1 VGEGSDLFVLDV
13 ASPGTP
19 RNLTNL
25 PGPDRGPPAW
35 SPDGA
40 WIAFLRTDEPKW
52 YAYQLDKLAIV
63 KSDGSSAPRVLTTAL
78 DRPLQDPVFTADGAS
93 VLALMSDDRTESIV
107 RVNIADGKATVITGG
122 RRIVNAFS
130 APRSAQARIA
140 ALITTFDRPNE
151 VFAVDG
157 ANVRQLSHQ
166 NDSLFA
172 TLQLAPTTDQISKS
186 SDGTE
191 VHSVVVRPVGAT
203 GATPMILYIHGG
215 PNGQDNYSFNFA
227 RQWFAANGYT
237 VISPNYRGSSGRGA
251 AYQRAIFADW
261 GHLEVLDLMGAVNEA
276 VRSGIADSSKL
287 AIGGWSYGGILTD
300 YSIASTTRFKA
311 AVSGAG
317 SANQLS
323 MYGVDEYV
331 VQYELELGAP
341 WKAKD
346 AWMKVSY
353 PFFNADKIKTPTLF
367 LGGQLDANVPV
378 VGGEQMYQ
386 ALRTLGIQTELI
398 VYPGQYHGLTVP
410 SFRQDYLVRFVA
422 WCDKF
427 IKPVAAVKPGAP
439 PVSGTN

>member
-1 VGEGSDLFVLDV
+1 M
-13 ASPGTP
+13 
-19 RNLTNL
+19 
-25 PGPDRGPPAW
+25 
-35 SPDGA
+35 
-40 WIAFLRTDEPKW
+40 
-52 YAYQLDKLAIV
+52 
-63 KSDGSSAPRVLTTAL
+63 
-78 DRPLQDPVFTADGAS
+78 FTADGAS
-93 VLALMSDDRTESIV
+93 VIALMSDDRTESIV

-172 TLQLAPTTDQISKS
+172 TLQLSPTTDQISKS

-300 YSIASTTRFKA
+300 YSIATTTRFKA

-367 LGGQLDANVPV
+367 LGGQARRERARGRRRADVSGAAHARHPDRTHRVPGTV
-378 VGGEQMYQ
+378 SRTHRAEFPAGLSR
-386 ALRTLGIQTELI
+386 ALRGVVRQVHQAGGGREAGRSAGEWDELTR
-398 VYPGQYHGLTVP
+398 QLTK
-410 SFRQDYLVRFVA
+410 REE
-422 WCDKF
+422 
-427 IKPVAAVKPGAP
+427 AVEYR
-439 PVSGTN
+439 V